1 MDKQVDKEIIMEAT
15 NELSREIFSLITLAR
30 NSSQNKRMFA
40 LYNELSGRSKPLK
53 PCNCDSKVSMIKEF
67 FHNYLITNGFVN

>member
-1 MDKQVDKEIIMEAT
+1 MEAS
-15 NELSREIFSLITLAR
+15 NELNREIFSLITLR
-30 NSSQNKRMFA
+30 RDSKQNKRMFQ
-40 LYNELSGRSKPLK
+40 LFNEMSGRSKPLR